1 MESVGIEL
9 VLKQNL
15 AAQLKTI
22 LPMLTKMN
30 SQFTAINKSLGQM
43 ETFQNN
49 ANRGFQRMA
58 NQMQAVNAQS
68 KGLQTINQHV
78 KGVGQAATGAT
89 RQVGLLGT
97 SLGGLMRTLGPLVG
111 IYKIMQGVGAIG
123 GAGLD
128 FEKQVKSLQ
137 QSNLTP
143 GFQRQL
149 TDKSLQLGS
158 SGKYAMSGAD
168 FIGAFKETRSV
179 SRSPQDALNNLPLI
193 GEVDMKMRKINKDLA
208 GQSTILP
215 RFFEKFAAYDDKSK
229 RKIADALLK
238 GEQYVGGTISPG
250 QLLQQIS
257 TSGTSVVGADPY
269 KMMIEQMYSIKES
282 ASGMHGGGGSGGRGR
297 GGVGQQA
304 VDRMMN
310 LGVLTPAQAEMM
322 RQGGML
328 DGISAAGSTKGH
340 KFLIDSANAGKHV
353 LTQGGG
359 SGSGRLKTSDV
370 QAFLLKNRPAWMT
383 AHANDTYQTGLDF
396 AAGADILGG
405 NKIPGSF
412 MATRDA
418 HIKHFGERPIP
429 EQKFLEGRVLSG
441 MKMTGI
447 DFLMERSVG
456 AYKKSHDIFT
466 AGIEGQP
473 GLAATGATSVA
484 DRWEMMMKQFET
496 FGNALGNSQEVIS
509 AANRVIDG
517 LTVAI
522 KALNDN
528 VGPIAKFL
536 ANIAAP
542 FVAPQQPPAEWV
554 KEKTGGHVDYTGS
567 RGGLPLA
574 LASKLPGYPG
584 YLPQASKMLLDPPGG
599 RQHLGNMSLVPP
611 PPPVTSLVDP
621 TLARAFND
629 PSRHDPSSL
638 RMPPGATPKS
648 TTIQNN
654 IYLDGKKIAE
664 HTAHHVEKQQLKSA
678 RKMSYG
684 GGRAGG
690 SYTDQYHN
698 AGTGQ

>member
-111 IYKIMQGVGAIG
+111 IYKIMQGVGAVG
-123 GAGLD
+123 GNAVD
-128 FEKQVKSLQ
+128 FEKNAQRLKLSRYSGDEQAEIRRKALSLGGSGQYTLSAAQNVDYAIRGAAISPDTRGVIDSMELMNKIDLAMRKLNVEDSKSGDTPMLMNQIWEKMGDRTTKQKMETANLLSQYEGYYGGQVPLSQFSRQLQ
-137 QSNLTP
+137 QTRGAKLGANKMSLF
-143 GFQRQL
+143 GELFHGISEQL
-149 TDKSLQLGS
+149 T
-158 SGKYAMSGAD
+158 A
-168 FIGAFKETRSV
+168 
-179 SRSPQDALNNLPLI
+179 
-193 GEVDMKMRKINKDLA
+193 
-208 GQSTILP
+208 
-215 RFFEKFAAYDDKSK
+215 
-229 RKIADALLK
+229 
-238 GEQYVGGTISPG
+238 
-250 QLLQQIS
+250 
-257 TSGTSVVGADPY
+257 
-269 KMMIEQMYSIKES
+269 
-282 ASGMHGGGGSGGRGR
+282 GGGGGGM
-297 GGVGQQA
+297 GGVGSSA
-304 VDRMMN
+304 LALDRIFSQ
-310 LGVLTPAQAEMM
+310 GVMSKQMIGIWKEAGMFPGIEEFAQHHKGK
-322 RQGGML
+322 GGR
-328 DGISAAGSTKGH
+328 SVY
-340 KFLIDSANAGKHV
+340 IDMPSGKHV
-353 LTQGGG
+353 LRNGGTLTGAG
-359 SGSGRLKTSDV
+359 S
-370 QAFLLKNRPAWMT
+370 
-383 AHANDTYQTGLDF
+383 DTYNKDVVHNYMSQKPPPWYEQ
-396 AAGADILGG
+396 AASDRIGFLQGPVKSGMERYFHLGAGG
-405 NKIPGSF
+405 FEKQKDTEQKRMVGSF
-412 MATRDA
+412 FYGATQKA
-418 HIKHFGERPIP
+418 IGEVI
-429 EQKFLEGRVLSG
+429 EI
-441 MKMTGI
+441 MTGRY
-447 DFLMERSVG
+447 EKTVKQQQAG
-456 AYKKSHDIFT
+456 VKT
-466 AGIEGQP
+466 AKNLEQVLG
-473 GLAATGATSVA
+473 TSTSVE
-484 DRWEMMMKQFET
+484 DRWAKMMAAFES
-496 FGNALGNSQEVIS
+496 FGNALGNNKDVI
-509 AANRVIDG
+509 ATLNTGIDTLSSG
-517 LTVAI
+517 I

-528 VGPIAKFL
+528 VGPIAAWLSGK
-536 ANIAAP
+536 AAP
-542 FVAPQQPPAEWV
+542 
-554 KEKTGGHVDYTGS
+554 EKMLMDAGSSIGGTIGKGISATDPYNRQADKRSGS
-567 RGGLPLA
+567 YAKSGRDWA
-574 LASKLPGYPG
+574 ADFR
-584 YLPQASKMLLDPPGG
+584 ATHKMLLDPPGG

-664 HTAHHVEKQQLKSA
+664 HTSHHVEKQQLKSA

-684 GGRAGG
+684 GSRAGG